1 MTSRTALAPPV
12 AMPLPALDLDL
23 DIALLTQ
30 PSTGPFPYAYGMN
43 GSTPQPLA
51 GWAQLRDLL
60 QLVGLTRDCSFLIAE
75 RTDASGRWAQAIGR
89 ADELIVELGLPDAP
103 MRVTRTDAAP
113 SSRLVPT
120 ASSTVVEARAG
131 ELFTAA
137 EAVELMR
144 AWLETATL
152 GGEGTA
158 LRTPDDWR

>member
-1 MTSRTALAPPV
+1 MATQLELAPLAAKANATPS
-12 AMPLPALDLDL
+12 LEPAVFARPATD
-23 DIALLTQ
+23 
-30 PSTGPFPYAYGMN
+30 PFPYAFGIN
-43 GSTPQPLA
+43 GRRPQPLT

-60 QLVGLTRDCSFLIAE
+60 HLVGLTRDCSFLIAE

-113 SSRLVPT
+113 TTRLVPT
-120 ASSTVVEARAG
+120 ASRTVVEARTG

-137 EAVELMR
+137 EAAELMR

-152 GGEGTA
+152 VGEGTA